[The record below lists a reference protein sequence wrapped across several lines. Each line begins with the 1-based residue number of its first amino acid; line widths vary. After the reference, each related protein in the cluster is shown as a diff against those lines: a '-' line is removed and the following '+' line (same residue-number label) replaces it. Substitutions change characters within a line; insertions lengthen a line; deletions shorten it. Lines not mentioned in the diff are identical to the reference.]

1 MTKINSYWNNIFEKY
16 KILDQIDKDGKF
28 EISASQI
35 NEFKEA
41 RLMTKFDNASQLP
54 RIFTEN
60 ELSILPI
67 TRGNYV
73 IAPMDIFHKFP
84 MIESS
89 NEISYFNFPDN
100 IQTLLPDN
108 INSESLA
115 LNAVYI
121 SEILEDFIQDEKLL
135 PTINGRMSSSLFNF
149 NIKNTKTE
157 KILNINVNNAQI
169 EIDAGYEGVESFSI
183 IEAKSHFADD
193 FVIRQLYYPMR
204 LWSSRVRKNIKTIFM
219 VHTNGIYYLYDFKF
233 NDLNNYN
240 SLTLNKFKRYSFDKL
255 EINIEDIEKIVSN
268 THLVNEPQI
277 PFPQADSFERIINLC
292 ELLNQRE
299 LTKDDVTMEYGFDKR
314 QTDYYLNACKYLDLV
329 EERDSKFL
337 LSSTAR
343 RIMQQSPTT
352 KQLAFAKQI
361 LSHPVFS
368 EVLKKQLETGK
379 VVSRQQIIDIMKKY
393 PLFNVKTYNT
403 FYRRSSTVSSWIDW
417 ITSLTSNTTV

>member
-16 KILDQIDKDGKF
+16 KILDQINKDGKF

-35 NEFKEA
+35 NEFREA

-54 RIFTEN
+54 QIFTEN

-67 TRGNYV
+67 TRGSYV

-121 SEILEDFIQDEKLL
+121 SGILEDFIQDEKLL

-149 NIKNTKTE
+149 NIKNTKKK
-157 KILNINVNNAQI
+157 KILNIDVNNAQI

-204 LWSSRVRKNIKTIFM
+204 LWSSKVRKNIKTIFM

-255 EINIEDIEKIVSN
+255 EINIEDIEKMISN
-268 THLVNEPQI
+268 TPLVDEPKI

-292 ELLNQRE
+292 ELLNQRA
-299 LTKDDVTMEYGFDKR
+299 LSKNDVTMEYGFDKR
-314 QTDYYLNACKYLDLV
+314 QTDYYLNAGKYLDLV
-329 EERDSKFL
+329 EEKDSKFL

-343 RIMQQSPTT
+343 NIMQQSPTT

-368 EVLKKQLETGK
+368 EVLKKQLETGE
-379 VVSRQQIIDIMKKY
+379 VVSKQQIIDIMRKY
-393 PLFNVKTYNT
+393 PLFNVKSENTYE
-403 FYRRSSTVSSWIDW
+403 RRAQTVCSWIDW
-417 ITSLTSNTTV
+417 ITSLISNTTV

>member
-204 LWSSRVRKNIKTIFM
+204 LWSSKVRKNIKTIFM

-255 EINIEDIEKIVSN
+255 EINIEDIEKILLN
-268 THLVNEPQI
+268 INLVDEPKI

-292 ELLNQRE
+292 ELLDKSE
-299 LTKDDVTMEYGFDKR
+299 LTKNDITTEYGFHKR
-314 QTDYYLNACKYLDLV
+314 QTDYYVNAAKYLDLIK
-329 EERDSKFL
+329 EEGDKL
-337 LSSTAR
+337 ILSFTGEK
-343 RIMQQSPTT
+343 IMQKSPTL
-352 KQLAFAKQI
+352 KQLSFVKQI
-361 LSHPVFS
+361 LKHPVFH
-368 EVLKKQLETGK
+368 EVLKEQLKTGEVLSK
-379 VVSRQQIIDIMKKY
+379 SRVVEIMRKY
-393 PLFNVKTYNT
+393 PLYNVKCENTYE
-403 FYRRSSTVSSWIDW
+403 RRAQTVSSWIDW
-417 ITSLTSNTTV
+417 ITSLI

>member
-16 KILDQIDKDGKF
+16 KILDQINKDGKF

-35 NEFKEA
+35 NEFREA

-54 RIFTEN
+54 QIFTEN

-67 TRGNYV
+67 TRGSYV

-121 SEILEDFIQDEKLL
+121 SGILEDFIQDEKLL

-149 NIKNTKTE
+149 NIKNTKTK
-157 KILNINVNNAQI
+157 KILNIDVNNAQI

-204 LWSSRVRKNIKTIFM
+204 LWSSKVRKNIKTIFM

-255 EINIEDIEKIVSN
+255 EINIEDIEKILLN
-268 THLVNEPQI
+268 INLVDEPKI

-292 ELLNQRE
+292 ELLDKSE
-299 LTKDDVTMEYGFDKR
+299 LTKNDITTEYGFHKR
-314 QTDYYLNACKYLDLV
+314 QTDYYVNAAKYLDLIK
-329 EERDSKFL
+329 EEGDKL
-337 LSSTAR
+337 ILSFTGEK
-343 RIMQQSPTT
+343 IMQKSPTL
-352 KQLAFAKQI
+352 KQLSFVKQI
-361 LSHPVFS
+361 LKHPVFH
-368 EVLKKQLETGK
+368 EVLKEQLKTGEVLSK
-379 VVSRQQIIDIMKKY
+379 SRVVEIMRKY
-393 PLFNVKTYNT
+393 PLYNVKCENTYE
-403 FYRRSSTVSSWIDW
+403 RRAQTVSSWIDW
-417 ITSLTSNTTV
+417 ITSLI

>member
-16 KILDQIDKDGKF
+16 KILDQINKDGKF

-35 NEFKEA
+35 NEFREA

-54 RIFTEN
+54 QIFTEN

-67 TRGNYV
+67 TRGSYV

-121 SEILEDFIQDEKLL
+121 SGILEDFIQDEKLL

-149 NIKNTKTE
+149 NIENTKTK
-157 KILNINVNNAQI
+157 KILNIDVNNAQI

-204 LWSSRVRKNIKTIFM
+204 LWSSKVRKNIKTIFM

-255 EINIEDIEKIVSN
+255 EINIEDIEKILLN
-268 THLVNEPQI
+268 INLVDEPKI

-292 ELLNQRE
+292 ELLDKSE
-299 LTKDDVTMEYGFDKR
+299 LTKNDITTEYGFHKR
-314 QTDYYLNACKYLDLV
+314 QTDYYVNAAKYLDLIK
-329 EERDSKFL
+329 EEGDKL
-337 LSSTAR
+337 ILSFTGEK
-343 RIMQQSPTT
+343 IMQKSPTL
-352 KQLAFAKQI
+352 KQLSFVKQI
-361 LSHPVFS
+361 LKHPVFH
-368 EVLKKQLETGK
+368 EVLKEQLKTGEVLSK
-379 VVSRQQIIDIMKKY
+379 CRVVEIMRKY
-393 PLFNVKTYNT
+393 PLYNVKGENTYE
-403 FYRRSSTVSSWIDW
+403 RRAQTVSSWIDW
-417 ITSLTSNTTV
+417 ITSLISHTTV

>member
-16 KILDQIDKDGKF
+16 KILDQIKKDGKF

-35 NEFKEA
+35 NEFREA

-54 RIFTEN
+54 QIFTEN

-67 TRGNYV
+67 TRGSYV

-121 SEILEDFIQDEKLL
+121 SGILEDFIQDEKLL

-149 NIKNTKTE
+149 NIKNTKTK
-157 KILNINVNNAQI
+157 KILNIDVNNAQI

-204 LWSSRVRKNIKTIFM
+204 LWSSKVRKNIKTIFM

-255 EINIEDIEKIVSN
+255 EINIEDIEKILLN
-268 THLVNEPQI
+268 INLVDEPKI

-292 ELLNQRE
+292 ELLDKSE
-299 LTKDDVTMEYGFDKR
+299 LTKNDITTEYGFHKR
-314 QTDYYLNACKYLDLV
+314 QTDYYVNAAKYLDLIK
-329 EERDSKFL
+329 EEGDKL
-337 LSSTAR
+337 ILSFTGEK
-343 RIMQQSPTT
+343 IMQKSPTL
-352 KQLAFAKQI
+352 KQLSFVKQI
-361 LSHPVFS
+361 LKHPVFH
-368 EVLKKQLETGK
+368 EVLKEQLKTGEVLSK
-379 VVSRQQIIDIMKKY
+379 SRVVEIMRKY
-393 PLFNVKTYNT
+393 PLYNVKCENTYE
-403 FYRRSSTVSSWIDW
+403 RRAQTVSSWIDW
-417 ITSLTSNTTV
+417 ITSLI

>member
-16 KILDQIDKDGKF
+16 KILDQINKDGKF

-35 NEFKEA
+35 NEFREA

-54 RIFTEN
+54 QIFTEN

-67 TRGNYV
+67 TRGSYV
-73 IAPMDIFHKFP
+73 IAPMDIFQKFP

-121 SEILEDFIQDEKLL
+121 SGILEDFIQDEKLL

-149 NIKNTKTE
+149 NIKNTKTK
-157 KILNINVNNAQI
+157 KILNIDVNNAQI

-204 LWSSRVRKNIKTIFM
+204 LWSSKVRKNIKTIFM

-240 SLTLNKFKRYSFDKL
+240 SLTVNKFKRYSFDKL
-255 EINIEDIEKIVSN
+255 EINIEDIEKILLNINPVD
-268 THLVNEPQI
+268 EPKI

-292 ELLNQRE
+292 ELLDKSE
-299 LTKDDVTMEYGFDKR
+299 LTKNDITTEYGFHKR
-314 QTDYYLNACKYLDLV
+314 QTDYYVNAAKYLDLIK
-329 EERDSKFL
+329 EEGDKL
-337 LSSTAR
+337 ILSFTGEK
-343 RIMQQSPTT
+343 IMQKSPTL
-352 KQLAFAKQI
+352 KQLSFVKQI
-361 LSHPVFS
+361 LKHPVFH
-368 EVLKKQLETGK
+368 EVLKEQLKTGAVLSK
-379 VVSRQQIIDIMKKY
+379 CRVVEIMRKY
-393 PLFNVKTYNT
+393 PLYNVKGENTYE
-403 FYRRSSTVSSWIDW
+403 RRAQTVSSWIDW
-417 ITSLTSNTTV
+417 ITSLISHTTV

>member
-89 NEISYFNFPDN
+89 NEIS
-100 IQTLLPDN
+100 DN

-379 VVSRQQIIDIMKKY
+379 VLSKQQIIDIMKKY

>member
-16 KILDQIDKDGKF
+16 KILDQINKDGKF

-35 NEFKEA
+35 NEFREA

-54 RIFTEN
+54 QIFTEN

-121 SEILEDFIQDEKLL
+121 SGILEDFIQDEKLL

-149 NIKNTKTE
+149 NIKNTKTK
-157 KILNINVNNAQI
+157 KILNIDVNNAQI

-204 LWSSRVRKNIKTIFM
+204 LWSSKVRKNIKTIFM

-255 EINIEDIEKIVSN
+255 EINIEDIEKILLN
-268 THLVNEPQI
+268 INLVDEPKI

-292 ELLNQRE
+292 ELLDKSE
-299 LTKDDVTMEYGFDKR
+299 LTKNDITTEYGFHKR
-314 QTDYYLNACKYLDLV
+314 QTDYYVNAAKYLDLIK
-329 EERDSKFL
+329 EEGDKL
-337 LSSTAR
+337 ILSFTGEK
-343 RIMQQSPTT
+343 IMQKSPTL
-352 KQLAFAKQI
+352 KQLSFVKQI
-361 LSHPVFS
+361 LKHPVFH
-368 EVLKKQLETGK
+368 EVLKEQLKTGEVLSK
-379 VVSRQQIIDIMKKY
+379 SRVVEIMRKY
-393 PLFNVKTYNT
+393 PLYNVKCENTYE
-403 FYRRSSTVSSWIDW
+403 RRAQTVSSWIDW
-417 ITSLTSNTTV
+417 ITSLI

>member
-16 KILDQIDKDGKF
+16 KILDKIYNNGKF
-28 EISASQI
+28 EISAAEI

-54 RIFTEN
+54 QIFTEN

-67 TRGNYV
+67 TRGSYV

-121 SEILEDFIQDEKLL
+121 SGILEDFIQDEKLL

-149 NIKNTKTE
+149 NIKNTKTK
-157 KILNINVNNAQI
+157 KILNIDVNNAQI

-204 LWSSRVRKNIKTIFM
+204 LWSSKVRKNIKTIFM

-255 EINIEDIEKIVSN
+255 EINIEDIEKILLN
-268 THLVNEPQI
+268 INLVDEPKI

-292 ELLNQRE
+292 ELLDKSE
-299 LTKDDVTMEYGFDKR
+299 LTKNDITTEYGFHKR
-314 QTDYYLNACKYLDLV
+314 QTDYYVNAAKYLDLIK
-329 EERDSKFL
+329 EEGDKL
-337 LSSTAR
+337 ILSFTGEK
-343 RIMQQSPTT
+343 IMQKSPTL
-352 KQLAFAKQI
+352 KQLSFVKQI
-361 LSHPVFS
+361 LKHPVFH
-368 EVLKKQLETGK
+368 EVLKEQLKTGEVLSK
-379 VVSRQQIIDIMKKY
+379 SRVVEIMRKY
-393 PLFNVKTYNT
+393 PLYNVKCENTYE
-403 FYRRSSTVSSWIDW
+403 RRAQTVSSWIDW
-417 ITSLTSNTTV
+417 ITSLI